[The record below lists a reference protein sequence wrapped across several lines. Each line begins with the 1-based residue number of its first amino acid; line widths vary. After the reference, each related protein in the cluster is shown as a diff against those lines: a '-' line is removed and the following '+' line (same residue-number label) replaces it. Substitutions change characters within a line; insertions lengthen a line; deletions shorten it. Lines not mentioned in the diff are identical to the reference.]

1 MLLAVSIAC
10 LGYMHAPQ
18 RHGNSVRPRLS
29 RTPPACG
36 IGSAD
41 DRREL
46 RATTQHSDDR
56 ALLADTQQLPPRSIE
71 MALTR
76 LVLPCASY
84 AALIWTTTSTA
95 HLLKDHLD
103 WFDAWNALAILLF
116 SIGLQACAFVQ
127 GYRAEALDWQNT
139 MKSSTGEADIV
150 ASAQLTTLAA
160 EAAEALGVP
169 PPKNVCEVSISKPFA
184 CAIDAVG
191 TGESTVGASTGLRE
205 LLTEKELSAV
215 FAHELGHL
223 RHKDTQHMSVIK
235 LSVLMLKAPF
245 LQGRQVC
252 SAYLKPEIPDRS
264 AAIKPTLTNIAN
276 RALHSAQCVIA
287 LYLMAAGFHPYVL
300 SFLVEFADKA
310 VRRGF
315 ELDADRAAAE
325 AFGADATICGLSKIH
340 CSRDD
345 AGSLYCPDAKDL
357 VEELVFHAT
366 AELMF
371 EKRKE
376 ALEHE
381 YYGAKRSFT
390 DGELKEAN
398 LDNPI
403 EFAAREVAKIEAEM
417 RTMRGVNAWRDFATQ
432 FVVLQSTHPTL
443 EVRIAAIEKAVNDGR
458 VLRTITAAP
467 NDDEESTR
475 DGDELNTRPEFAE
488 FADLFS
494 SGPPAAPAW
503 PNAATTSMAAPNA
516 ELILARKLPTWAP
529 SAAMISAAYALAA
542 VLLA

>member
-1 MLLAVSIAC
+1 MLRSYGPPHPPHIC
-10 LGYMHAPQ
+10 
-18 RHGNSVRPRLS
+18 S
-29 RTPPACG
+29 RT
-36 IGSAD
+36 ISTGS
-41 DRREL
+41 
-46 RATTQHSDDR
+46 
-56 ALLADTQQLPPRSIE
+56 
-71 MALTR
+71 TR
-76 LVLPCASY
+76 GTAS
-84 AALIWTTTSTA
+84 
-95 HLLKDHLD
+95 H
-103 WFDAWNALAILLF
+103 LLF

-150 ASAQLTTLAA
+150 PSARLTTLAA

-345 AGSLYCPDAKDL
+345 AGLLYYPEPKDL
-357 VEELVFHAT
+357 VEGVFHAS
-366 AELMF
+366 AELTF

-381 YYGAKRSFT
+381 YYGAKRSLT
-390 DGELKEAN
+390 AGELKEAN
-398 LDNPI
+398 LDSPI
-403 EFAAREVAKIEAEM
+403 EFAAREVAKIEAKM
-417 RTMRGVNAWRDFATQ
+417 RTMRGLNAWSDFSTQ

-467 NDDEESTR
+467 NDNDESTR

-488 FADLFS
+488 FAEFFS
-494 SGPPAAPAW
+494 PGPPAAPAW
-503 PNAATTSMAAPNA
+503 PNAATTSMEAPNV